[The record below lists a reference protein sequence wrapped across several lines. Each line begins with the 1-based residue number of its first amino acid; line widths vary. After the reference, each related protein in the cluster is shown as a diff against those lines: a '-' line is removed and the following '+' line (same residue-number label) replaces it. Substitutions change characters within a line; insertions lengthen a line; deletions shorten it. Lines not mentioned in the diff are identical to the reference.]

1 MYRLTTDNPTDNIEA
16 SLNLFY
22 VRDGDAFIRG
32 GGDAPDYADISVND
46 FIRKAARTICPD
58 MLLPESAE
66 EISFAMAEYLFD
78 GYEEP
83 SGLIALL
90 YTAAWSYAELRERL
104 KAYEDTGLEPEAV
117 ETVKLALCAKHMVDL
132 ETLNNTPISR
142 IVELAEADKD
152 GRMVVLPCKVG
163 DTVYFALL
171 GRIIEKQV
179 FSIVTFSNS
188 TRIYCGGTS
197 EYFRPEGIGKTVFL
211 TREEAEKALRGMEG
225 KKDGKT

>member
-1 MYRLTTDNPTDNIEA
+1 MERLTTDNPTDNIEA

-32 GGDAPDYADISVND
+32 GGDAPDYADISVTD
-46 FIRKAARTICPD
+46 FIRKAARTFCPD

-104 KAYEDTGLEPEAV
+104 KAYEDTGLEPEAI
-117 ETVKLALCAKHMVDL
+117 ETVKLALAAKHMVDL

-142 IVELAEADKD
+142 LVEIAEADKD
-152 GRMVVLPCKVG
+152 GRVLILPCKLG
-163 DTVYFALL
+163 TKVY
-171 GRIIEKQV
+171 RIRYEIADYPDNPELEIATTW
-179 FSIVTFSNS
+179 FTP
-188 TRIYCGGTS
+188 
-197 EYFRPEGIGKTVFL
+197 EYRDDIGKTVFL
-211 TREEAEKALRGMEG
+211 SREEAEKALQEMEG
-225 KKDGKT
+225 K